1 MILQARYWRAVLS
14 IAAFMP
20 VSCVRTPESYPVPD
34 QHQPFRASSSDPE
47 YVVAGSK
54 DASRYFV
61 RDIRIDAGMWRWTG
75 AEPELE
81 FALASKTNRT
91 LVYEFVINEETF
103 KHTGPVHISF
113 FVNGKLLARETYDT
127 PGDKKLEKLV
137 PNEVLQ
143 VKEKTRVVARVENTW
158 RSPDGVIF
166 GILLKR
172 AGFI

>member
-1 MILQARYWRAVLS
+1 MTLQARYWRAALS
-14 IAAFMP
+14 IAALLP
-20 VSCVRTPESYPVPD
+20 IACVKTPESYPIPD
-34 QHQPFRASSSDPE
+34 QHQPFRASSADPE

-61 RDIRIDAGMWRWTG
+61 RDIRIDAGLWRWTG
-75 AEPELE
+75 AQPELE
-81 FALASKTNRT
+81 FTLTSTHNRT

-113 FVNGKLLARETYDT
+113 LVNGKLIAREIYDT
-127 PGDKKLEKLV
+127 PGDKKLEKLIS
-137 PNEVLQ
+137 EELLQ
-143 VKEKTRVVARVENTW
+143 ATKKTRVTAHVENTW
-158 RSPDGVIF
+158 QSPDGVIF